1 MRTRDI
7 FVSVVMRVRDA
18 EQSIGPALERL
29 SGVMEAAFAYYE
41 ILVVDDASTDA
52 TRARIAEVQAHARN
66 IQLYA
71 LARRKGDNIA
81 LTAGLDHAIGD
92 MIVTL
97 DPTVDPPELIPQM
110 VERALQGV
118 DIVYALPRERL
129 ANRGLANIVVRGF
142 VAALSRLIE
151 VDAPQAM
158 SSYRLLNRGVLNY
171 MLEAVD
177 RHRSLMF
184 LPALSGYPYAT
195 VEYNRLPGTGQNRA
209 STREQ
214 AAKAV
219 DLLFSTS
226 ARPLRIITLM
236 SLGISVITMLYALYS
251 VLIYVVRDDVAA
263 GWTSLSLQI
272 SGLFFLVCIILAVMS
287 EYLLQV
293 LEATT
298 HHPRYHIA
306 AQRHSTTM
314 DYART
319 RNVIATHSATERA
332 IHGSGGSASADRT
345 HPEAGRVIHGFG
357 GSASADRTHPE
368 AGRAIHG
375 SGGSASADRT
385 PGSAHGAA
393 ARQAVLQQAIGDGGQ
408 IERAGLDQAK
418 L

>member
-18 EQSIGPALERL
+18 ERSIGPALDRL
-29 SGVMEAAFAYYE
+29 SGVMEAAFAFYE
-41 ILVVDDASTDA
+41 IILVDDASTDA
-52 TRARIAEVQAHARN
+52 TRARVAEVQGRARN

-71 LARRKGDNIA
+71 LARRRGDNIA

-92 MIVTL
+92 MIVML
-97 DPTVDPPELIPQM
+97 DPMLDPPELIPTM
-110 VERALQGV
+110 VERALAGV

-129 ANRGLANIVVRGF
+129 ANRGVANIAVRGF
-142 VAALSRLIE
+142 VAGLSRLNN

-158 SSYRLLNRGVLNY
+158 SSYRLLNRSVLNF

-195 VEYNRLPGTGQNRA
+195 IEYDRLPGGGGAA
-209 STREQ
+209 STRER

-236 SLGISVITMLYALYS
+236 SLGLSVMSLLYALYS
-251 VLIYVVRDDVAA
+251 VSVYVVLDDVAP

-287 EYLLQV
+287 EYILQI

-319 RNVIATHSATERA
+319 RNVIATHELRA
-332 IHGSGGSASADRT
+332 ASAHD
-345 HPEAGRVIHGFG
+345 
-357 GSASADRTHPE
+357 
-368 AGRAIHG
+368 
-375 SGGSASADRT
+375 
-385 PGSAHGAA
+385 AA
-393 ARQAVLQQAIGDGGQ
+393 AGQAVLEQAIGNGG
-408 IERAGLDQAK
+408 EVEPTRLDQAK

>member
-18 EQSIGPALERL
+18 EDVIGAALERL
-29 SGVMEAAFAYYE
+29 SGVMEHAFGYYE
-41 ILVVDDASTDA
+41 IIIVDDGSTDA
-52 TRARIAEVQAHARN
+52 TRARIAEVQARARN

-71 LARRKGDNIA
+71 LSRRKGDNIA

-92 MIVTL
+92 MVVML
-97 DPTVDPPELIPQM
+97 DPRLDPPELIPQM
-110 VERALQGV
+110 VERALDGV

-129 ANRGLANIVVRGF
+129 ESRGLANLAVRGF
-142 VAALSRLIE
+142 VAALSRLNN

-158 SSYRLLNRGVLNY
+158 SSYRLLNRTVLNY

-195 VEYNRLPGTGQNRA
+195 IDYDRLGNTAGAAPTSERM
-209 STREQ
+209 
-214 AAKAV
+214 AKAL
-219 DLLFSTS
+219 DLVFSTS

-236 SLGISVITMLYALYS
+236 SLGISVLSLLYALYS
-251 VLIYVVRDDVAA
+251 VLIFVVRDDVAK

-287 EYLLQV
+287 EYILQI

-306 AQRHSTTM
+306 A
-314 DYART
+314 
-319 RNVIATHSATERA
+319 SAIRGAGKGLFLDETVA
-332 IHGSGGSASADRT
+332 
-345 HPEAGRVIHGFG
+345 AGRIITAPDAIEQTFRHADIA
-357 GSASADRTHPE
+357 ASPE
-368 AGRAIHG
+368 L
-375 SGGSASADRT
+375 
-385 PGSAHGAA
+385 
-393 ARQAVLQQAIGDGGQ
+393 AVVTS
-408 IERAGLDQAK
+408 
-418 L
+418 

>member
-7 FVSVVMRVRDA
+7 FVSAVMRVRDA
-18 EQSIGPALERL
+18 EDVIGPALERL
-29 SGVMEAAFAYYE
+29 SAVMEGAFGYYE
-41 ILVVDDASTDA
+41 IIIVDDGSSDA
-52 TRARIAEVQAHARN
+52 TLARIADVQAHARN

-71 LARRKGDNIA
+71 LSRRRGDNIA

-92 MIVTL
+92 MIVML
-97 DPTVDPPELIPQM
+97 DPRLDPPELIPQM
-110 VERALQGV
+110 VERALDGV

-129 ANRGLANIVVRGF
+129 QSRGLANLAVRGF
-142 VAALSRLIE
+142 VAALSRLNN

-158 SSYRLLNRGVLNY
+158 SSYRLLNRTVLNY

-195 VEYNRLPGTGQNRA
+195 IDYDRLGNTAGATPTSERM
-209 STREQ
+209 
-214 AAKAV
+214 AKAL
-219 DLLFSTS
+219 DLVFSTS

-236 SLGISVITMLYALYS
+236 SLGISVLSLLYALYS
-251 VLIYVVRDDVAA
+251 VLIFVVRDDVAK

-287 EYLLQV
+287 EYILQI

-319 RNVIATHSATERA
+319 RNVIATARGDG
-332 IHGSGGSASADRT
+332 GSKAGALPLDPTRDPRSLDPQPLSASARAVAMT
-345 HPEAGRVIHGFG
+345 LRV
-357 GSASADRTHPE
+357 
-368 AGRAIHG
+368 RA
-375 SGGSASADRT
+375 
-385 PGSAHGAA
+385 
-393 ARQAVLQQAIGDGGQ
+393 
-408 IERAGLDQAK
+408 
-418 L
+418 

>member
-18 EQSIGPALERL
+18 ELYIGPALERL

-41 ILVVDDASTDA
+41 ILVVDDASIDA
-52 TRARIAEVQAHARN
+52 TRARIAEVQGRARN
-66 IQLYA
+66 IQLYT

-97 DPTVDPPELIPQM
+97 DPLLDPPELIPQM

-142 VAALSRLIE
+142 VATLSRLIK

-195 VEYNRLPGTGQNRA
+195 IEYDRLAGAGQGRA
-209 STREQ
+209 STRER

-236 SLGISVITMLYALYS
+236 SLGISVVTLLYALYS

-287 EYLLQV
+287 EYILQI

-319 RNVIATHSATERA
+319 RNVIATHAQ
-332 IHGSGGSASADRT
+332 
-345 HPEAGRVIHGFG
+345 
-357 GSASADRTHPE
+357 

-375 SGGSASADRT
+375 SADRA
-385 PGSAHGAA
+385 PGSAHDAA
-393 ARQAVLQQAIGDGGQ
+393 AGQPVLQQAIGDGGQ
-408 IERAGLDQAK
+408 VERAGLNQAK

>member
-18 EQSIGPALERL
+18 AGAIGPALERVA
-29 SGVMEAAFAYYE
+29 GVMEAHFAYYE
-41 ILVVDDASTDA
+41 IIIVDDCSADASVA
-52 TRARIAEVQAHARN
+52 EIAAVQARARN

-71 LARRKGDNIA
+71 LARRRGDNIA

-97 DPTVDPPELIPQM
+97 DPLLDPPALIPHL
-110 VERALQGV
+110 VERALDGV
-118 DIVYALPRERL
+118 DIVYALPRARL
-129 ANRGLANIVVRGF
+129 ESRGVGNRAVRGF
-142 VAALSRLIE
+142 VAALSRLIN

-158 SSYRLLNRGVLNY
+158 SSYRLLNRTVLNY

-195 VEYNRLPGTGQNRA
+195 LEYDRLAGAAGGA
-209 STREQ
+209 STGERL
-214 AAKAV
+214 AKAV

-236 SLGISVITMLYALYS
+236 SLGISVLSLCYALYS
-251 VLIYVVRDDVAA
+251 VLIYVVRDDVAR

-306 AQRHSTTM
+306 SQRHSTTM
-314 DYART
+314 DIARP
-319 RNVIATHSATERA
+319 RNVIATS
-332 IHGSGGSASADRT
+332 
-345 HPEAGRVIHGFG
+345 
-357 GSASADRTHPE
+357 
-368 AGRAIHG
+368 
-375 SGGSASADRT
+375 
-385 PGSAHGAA
+385 GAA
-393 ARQAVLQQAIGDGGQ
+393 DAFPARSPHDAAAGQPVLQQAIGDGG
-408 IERAGLDQAK
+408 EVKRAGLDQAK

>member
-7 FVSVVMRVRDA
+7 FVSVVMRVRDG
-18 EQSIGPALERL
+18 EQAIGPALDRL
-29 SGVMEAAFAYYE
+29 SGVMEATFAFYE
-41 ILVVDDASTDA
+41 IILVDDASTDA
-52 TRARIAEVQAHARN
+52 TRARVAEVQARARN

-71 LARRKGDNIA
+71 LARRRGDNIA

-92 MIVTL
+92 MIVML
-97 DPTVDPPELIPQM
+97 DPMLDPPELIPTM
-110 VERALQGV
+110 VERALAGV

-129 ANRGLANIVVRGF
+129 ANRGVANIAVRGF
-142 VAALSRLIE
+142 MAGLSRLNN

-158 SSYRLLNRGVLNY
+158 SSYRLLNRSVLNF

-177 RHRSLMF
+177 RHRSLTF

-195 VEYNRLPGTGQNRA
+195 IEYDRLPGGAGAA
-209 STREQ
+209 STRER

-236 SLGISVITMLYALYS
+236 SLGLSVMSLLYALYS
-251 VLIYVVRDDVAA
+251 VLVFVVKDDVAP

-287 EYLLQV
+287 EYILQI

-319 RNVIATHSATERA
+319 RNVIATHAVRA
-332 IHGSGGSASADRT
+332 ASAHD
-345 HPEAGRVIHGFG
+345 
-357 GSASADRTHPE
+357 
-368 AGRAIHG
+368 
-375 SGGSASADRT
+375 
-385 PGSAHGAA
+385 AA
-393 ARQAVLQQAIGDGGQ
+393 AGQAVLQQAIGDGG
-408 IERAGLDQAK
+408 EVEPARLDQAK